1 MGKNY
6 GLTNTEM
13 EIMELLWHAKGP
25 LPFKEL
31 LRYANEEWKKNWKKQ
46 TLNTYLNNLQKM
58 GLVEIDRN
66 ATPRYLYYALCTK
79 EELVRNWTRKMVK
92 EYFDNSISGLVAAF
106 TGGEKLSKEEAEKL
120 KKMLE

>member
-13 EIMELLWHAKGP
+13 EIMELLWQAQGP

-31 LRYANEEWKKNWKKQ
+31 IRYANEEWKKNWKKQ
-46 TLNTYLNNLQKM
+46 TLNTYLNNLQRM
-58 GLVEIDRN
+58 GLVEIDKT
-66 ATPRYLYYALCTK
+66 ATPRYLYCALCTK
-79 EELVRNWTRKMVK
+79 EELIRNWTRKMVK

-120 KKMLE
+120 KKLLE